1 MLLTTITTDPE
12 TITEDISEVKSV
24 LSGIDL
30 YKVLSTV
37 ILAVICIVAV
47 KVLLHLL
54 DRFLKKGKVEKTLH
68 AFIRT
73 GVRILLIFLAV
84 LIIASQLGFNVTSLV
99 ALLSVA
105 GLAISLA
112 VQSSL
117 ANLAGGIQILASKPF
132 KVGDY
137 IDAAGINGTVLEI
150 NMIHTKLRT
159 PDSKVIF
166 VPNSDLAAA
175 KLTNFSAEENRRVDI
190 VCSASYDDAPEKVL
204 AVLRELVS
212 AHPKALADPEPF
224 VRLSGYKDSCI
235 EYTVRVW
242 AKNEDYWD
250 LYFDLLEQIK
260 PRFDAAGIEM
270 TYPHLNVHMIPDKSE
285 ENK

>member
-12 TITEDISEVKSV
+12 AITEDISQVKNV

-105 GLAISLA
+105 GLAVSLA

>member
-12 TITEDISEVKSV
+12 AITEDISQVKNV

-37 ILAVICIVAV
+37 ILAIICIVAV

-105 GLAISLA
+105 GLAVSLA

>member
-12 TITEDISEVKSV
+12 AITEDISQVKNV